1 MQQVCRFSPK
11 ESPVIPPST
20 PVTPPATP
28 SSTHGTFPQE
38 LRQLALSGLP
48 RMYPGSD
55 DGLFAFRVR
64 PASAGLVKEGASRR
78 YTAITAIGLAT
89 ESESA
94 SAATLGAI
102 TARALCER
110 LTGDVTEVSNLGD
123 VALTLWACGATGH
136 GDREAAT
143 ARLRQLRPEAG
154 ALPTVEVAWSLAAL
168 CVAPHPAVAG
178 LRDDLASRLVVSLA
192 GGSVFP
198 HVLGGNHGLRDHVSC
213 FADMVYPIQALS
225 LHYRA
230 TGHKPSLEAA
240 LGAAQL
246 ICKRQGAAG
255 QWWWHYDRRTGEVVE
270 GYPVYA
276 VHQDSMAPMALFAIQ
291 EASGRDFREP
301 IARGLAWLASCP
313 ELRGGSLVD
322 RAAGLVWRKVA
333 RREPAKLTRYA
344 QAVASG
350 LHPRLRLP
358 LADSLFPP
366 GTIDYEDRPYHLGWI
381 LHAFPADR
389 AARW

>member
-1 MQQVCRFSPK
+1 MK
-11 ESPVIPPST
+11 EAPVITDSKA
-20 PVTPPATP
+20 VTPPATSP
-28 SSTHGTFPQE
+28 STPGTSPQE

-48 RMYPGSD
+48 LMYPGK

-64 PASAGLVKEGASRR
+64 PTSAGLVKEGVSRR

-89 ESESA
+89 ESE
-94 SAATLGAI
+94 AATAPKLGGI
-102 TARALCER
+102 TARGLSER
-110 LTGDVTEVSNLGD
+110 LTRDVGEVGNLGD

-143 ARLRQLRPEAG
+143 ARLRQLRPDAG
-154 ALPTVEVAWSLAAL
+154 VQPTVEVAWSLAAL
-168 CVAPHPAVAG
+168 CIAADPSLAG
-178 LRDDLASRLVVSLA
+178 LRDDLASRLVASLD

-198 HVLGGNHGLRDHVSC
+198 HVLQGKHGLRDHVAC

-225 LHYRA
+225 LHFRA
-230 TGHKPSLEAA
+230 TGHRPSLEAA
-240 LGAAQL
+240 LAAAQL
-246 ICKRQGAAG
+246 ICKRQGPAG

-276 VHQDSMAPMALFAIQ
+276 IHQDSMAPMALFAIQ

-301 IARGLAWLASCP
+301 IAKGLAWLASSP

-322 RAAGLVWRKVA
+322 RAAGLIWRKVA
-333 RREPAKLTRYA
+333 RREPGKLTRYA

-350 LHPRLRLP
+350 IHPRFRLP
-358 LADSLFPP
+358 LADALFPP
-366 GTIDYEDRPYHLGWI
+366 GEVDYEDRPYHLGWI

>member
-1 MQQVCRFSPK
+1 VPFFVK
-11 ESPVIPPST
+11 EASAITDSKA
-20 PVTPPATP
+20 VTPPATHP
-28 SSTHGTFPQE
+28 STPGNFLQE

-55 DGLFAFRVR
+55 GLFAFRVR
-64 PASAGLVKEGASRR
+64 PTSAGLVREGVSRR

-89 ESESA
+89 ESEA
-94 SAATLGAI
+94 SAAQLGGI
-102 TARALCER
+102 TARGLCER
-110 LTGDVTEVSNLGD
+110 LTRDVTEVGNLGD

-136 GDREAAT
+136 GDRDAAAT
-143 ARLRQLRPEAG
+143 RLRQLRPEA
-154 ALPTVEVAWSLAAL
+154 ALQPTVEVAWALTAL
-168 CVAPHPAVAG
+168 CIATDPSLAG
-178 LRDDLASRLVVSLA
+178 LRDDLASRLIASLE

-198 HVLGGNHGLRDHVSC
+198 HVLQGQRGLRDHVAC

-225 LHYRA
+225 LHFRA
-230 TGHKPSLEAA
+230 TGHRPSLDAA
-240 LGAAQL
+240 LLAAEL
-246 ICKRQGAAG
+246 ICKRQGPAG

-276 VHQDSMAPMALFAIQ
+276 IHQDSMAPMALLAIQ
-291 EASGRDFREP
+291 EVSGRDFHEP
-301 IARGLAWLASCP
+301 IARGLAWLASSP
-313 ELRGGSLVD
+313 ELRGLSLVD
-322 RAAGLVWRKVA
+322 RAAGIVWRKVG
-333 RREPAKLTRYA
+333 RREPGKLTRYA

-366 GTIDYEDRPYHLGWI
+366 GTIDYEDRPDHLGWV